1 MANKLEISVEIIVHA
16 TEDIKKIL
24 ETMEEFFEIKE
35 AEFSKTYLTGHFE
48 NPIIMLNTKITKNK
62 AQNFIA
68 KLISKIPQGELD
80 EIINDLENRIQNS
93 TLHLRLGKQDLIQG
107 SITLRQKDVIKLKIF
122 TPVYT
127 KKDTVKNYSELLKIS
142 SC

>member
-1 MANKLEISVEIIVHA
+1 MVNKLEISVEIIVHA

-24 ETMEEFFEIKE
+24 EPMEELFEIKE
-35 AEFSKTYLTGHFE
+35 AEFSKTQLTGHFE

-62 AQNFIA
+62 AQNFIS

-122 TPVYT
+122 TPVYS
-127 KKDTVKNYSELLKIS
+127 KKDTVKNYSELLQIS
-142 SC
+142 G

>member
-35 AEFSKTYLTGHFE
+35 SEFSKKQLTGHFE

-62 AQNFIA
+62 ARNFIA
-68 KLISKIPQGELD
+68 KLISKLPQGELD
-80 EIINDLENRIQNS
+80 EILNDLENRIQNS

-107 SITLRQKDVIKLKIF
+107 SITLRQKDAIKLKIF
-122 TPVYT
+122 TPVY
-127 KKDTVKNYSELLKIS
+127 KKNDTVKNYSELLKIS
-142 SC
+142 T